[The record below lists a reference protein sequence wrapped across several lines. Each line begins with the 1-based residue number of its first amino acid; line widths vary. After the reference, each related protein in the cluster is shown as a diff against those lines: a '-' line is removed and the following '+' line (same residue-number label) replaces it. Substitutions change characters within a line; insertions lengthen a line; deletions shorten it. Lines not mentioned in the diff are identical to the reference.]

1 MKSSQLVD
9 LFQRARNDRSL
20 AVVEGVQA
28 LKHAVRFKADIQLYI
43 TCDIAMLNNLL
54 DELAEDVKAVILNN
68 VREVSEATFAK
79 LSPQPP
85 RTRVIALAKRKSYE
99 LKNIDKNK
107 PIVFLEDPRD
117 LENIGAVIRVSA
129 AADVGAVII
138 SGPSDIWHPA
148 VIRGAAGLQYAIPV
162 FCHLEL
168 AERSKLDSKT
178 DLSTPLRFA
187 QSLPSTRSRDDRQL
201 VSLDPTGTDI
211 TEIDIPK
218 NSILVF
224 GTERHGI
231 SQELLKQSNQI
242 VRLPMKSGVSSL
254 NLATSVAATL
264 FHNN

>member
-1 MKSSQLVD
+1 MKDSQLID
-9 LFQRARNDRSL
+9 LFQVARRSDDL
-20 AVVEGVQA
+20 AVIEGVQA
-28 LKHAVRFKADIQLYI
+28 LKHAVRFKAEVQYYI
-43 TCDIAMLNNLL
+43 TCDIDALNNLL
-54 DELAEDVKAVILNN
+54 EELAKDVKAEIINN
-68 VREVSEATFAK
+68 IQEVSEATFAK

-85 RTRVIALAKRKSYE
+85 RTKVIALAKRRSYIIDD
-99 LKNIDKNK
+99 IDKSK

-129 AADVGAVII
+129 AADTGAVII
-138 SGPSDIWHPA
+138 RGPADIWHPA

-162 FCHLEL
+162 LNMSFSDLIRESSELIDPTVKLE
-168 AERSKLDSKT
+168 DIN
-178 DLSTPLRFA
+178 LR
-187 QSLPSTRSRDDRQL
+187 TRQL
-201 VSLDPTGTDI
+201 ISLDPTGTDI
-211 TEIDIPK
+211 SDIDIPK

-231 SQELLKQSNQI
+231 SKELLKQSNQI